1 MTLKFSKEVIKNYI
15 ADYFAPFAD
24 TSPDEISF
32 N

>member
-1 MTLKFSKEVIKNYI
+1 MTLKFSKEAIKNYI
-15 ADYFAPFAD
+15 ADDFALFAD